1 MWQDWLIEL
10 LKGFGKLFLHPLFY
24 LSFLLAAY
32 LGVSR
37 VKKERKDFTIRALNA
52 YFELK
57 QLLPV
62 GVIIGLCLSI
72 ISIGLVLVVPME
84 MVIYT
89 GIFTLLLSL
98 IWKTRLL
105 SPVYTVGLG
114 ILASIA
120 SLYMGWDFFLFS
132 ESVIGGDT
140 YIFPT
145 AVAVLGLLLAAEGL
159 LIQKN
164 GSKGTSP
171 RLTKSSRGQAIGI
184 HLSERAWLV
193 PLFLF
198 LPEGVLSIPVDG
210 WPVFT
215 VGDQTYSIILV
226 PFLLGFRQAV
236 QAVHPTVA
244 VRAVGKRVFWLGLF
258 IAISAAAAYY
268 FPLAAIGSVIVA
280 IIGREWITAGQK
292 AKEKNKG
299 FYFTKKN
306 KGIMILGVVPDSPAD
321 KMGLKIGE
329 IITKVNSIPVQDEI
343 QLYTALQKN
352 SAHCKMEVLDTNHEV
367 RFTQRALYEGDY
379 HKLGILMIQDEKAKG
394 NQAV

>member
-1 MWQDWLIEL
+1 MWQDWLIEF

-32 LGVSR
+32 LGVAR
-37 VKKERKDFTIRALNA
+37 VKKERKNFTVRSKNA

-62 GVIIGLCLSI
+62 GVITGLCLSI

-84 MVIYT
+84 MIIYT
-89 GIFTLLLSL
+89 GIITLLLGL

-114 ILASIA
+114 ILASSV

-145 AVAVLGLLLAAEGL
+145 AVAVLGLLIAAEGL

-171 RLTKSSRGQAIGI
+171 RLTKSSRGQSIGI

-198 LPEGVLSIPVDG
+198 IPEGVLSIPVEG

-244 VRAVGKRVFWLGLF
+244 VRAVGKKVLWLGVF
-258 IAISAAAAYY
+258 ITLSAIAAFY
-268 FPLAAIGSVIVA
+268 FPLAAVGSILVA
-280 IIGREWITAGQK
+280 IIGREWIAAGQK
-292 AKEKNKG
+292 AQEKNKG

-306 KGIMILGVVPDSPAD
+306 NGIMILGVVPDSPAD
-321 KMGLKIGE
+321 KMGLKVGE

-352 SAHCKMEVLDTNHEV
+352 SAHCKIEVFDINNEV
-367 RFTQRALYEGDY
+367 RFEQRALYEGDY

-394 NQAV
+394 NEAV